1 MRWDVHGE
9 RSLYESD
16 WMSLRVVD
24 VEVPG
29 GPRFDHH
36 VLRLPHHAAGT
47 VIVDPATGS
56 VLLLWRHR
64 FITDS
69 WGWEI
74 PAGNLDPGETAV
86 AGAAREALEETGW
99 RPRGLEPLATYH
111 PMAGAVD
118 QTFHLFVAAGADPV
132 GAPTD
137 PAEAERVEWVDHDTV
152 VAAMSDGRINEG
164 MSLTALALASA
175 LGRLTAGAPARE
187 DRTGE

>member
-16 WMSLRVVD
+16 WMSLRLVD

-36 VLRLPHHAAGT
+36 VLRLPTHAAGT
-47 VIVDPATGS
+47 IVLDGAS

-74 PAGNLDPGETAV
+74 PAGNLDPGEAPA

-99 RPRGLEPLATYH
+99 RPHGLRRLTTYH
-111 PMAGAVD
+111 PMPGAVD
-118 QTFHLFVAAGADPV
+118 QTFHLFVADGADHV
-132 GAPTD
+132 GEPTD
-137 PAEAERVEWVDHDTV
+137 PAESERVEWVPV
-152 VAAMSDGRINEG
+152 PEVRAALTDGRIGEG
-164 MSLTALALASA
+164 MSLTALAVALAT
-175 LGRLTAGAPARE
+175 GRLGGT
-187 DRTGE
+187 

>member
-16 WMSLRVVD
+16 WMSLRLVD

-47 VIVDPATGS
+47 VIHDADTDS

-74 PAGNLDPGETAV
+74 PAGNLDPGETPV
-86 AGAAREALEETGW
+86 VGAEREALEETGW
-99 RPRGLEPLATYH
+99 APRELRPLTSYH
-111 PMAGAVD
+111 PMPGAVD
-118 QTFHLFVAAGADPV
+118 QTFHLFVAAGADHR
-132 GAPTD
+132 GEPTD
-137 PAEAERVEWVDHDTV
+137 PGESERVEWVP
-152 VAAMSDGRINEG
+152 VAEVRAALTDGRVTEG
-164 MSLTALALASA
+164 MSLTALALALLGGA
-175 LGRLTAGAPARE
+175 L
-187 DRTGE
+187 DRG

>member
-16 WMSLRVVD
+16 WMNLRLVD

-47 VIVDPATGS
+47 VIHDADDGR

-74 PAGNLDPGETAV
+74 PAGNLDRGETPV
-86 AGAAREALEETGW
+86 AGAFREALEETGW
-99 RPRGLEPLATYH
+99 APRELRPLARYH
-111 PMAGAVD
+111 PMPGAVD
-118 QTFHLFVAAGADPV
+118 QTFHLFVAAGAEHRGEPADP
-132 GAPTD
+132 G
-137 PAEAERVEWVDHDTV
+137 ESERVEWVPVPEVREALT
-152 VAAMSDGRINEG
+152 DGRVSEG
-164 MSLTALALASA
+164 MSLTGLALAVVSGA
-175 LGRLTAGAPARE
+175 LDAR
-187 DRTGE
+187 